1 MDKIHII
8 TLGCSK
14 NTVDSEYML
23 GILKEGYELTS
34 DIEDSDIVIIN
45 TCAFIKD
52 AKEESINT
60 IFEVIDLKKDGIVK
74 KIVVAGCLSQRYHD
88 ELLNEIPEIDLF
100 IGTSNY
106 DEILKIL
113 EESRVGVVVEN
124 PSRIIP
130 DKLPRVLTESSHY
143 AYVKIAE
150 GCDNLCTYCIIPQ
163 LRGKYRS
170 RKIEDILEET
180 RILAEKGIREIII
193 IAQDTSKYG
202 IDIYGEKK
210 LHELLQKISEIEGVE
225 WIRVHYIYP
234 EDFYDELLETFVENE
249 KLLNYFEIPLQ
260 HVNDM
265 VLKRMN
271 RKTDR
276 KSIDKLLKKI
286 RTRIPDAAIRTT
298 FIVGF
303 PGETQEQFEE
313 LEQFIEEF
321 KFDRLGVFSY
331 SEEEGTPAAK
341 MTESVDEEIREERR
355 NILMEKQMNISI
367 KKNRTFINKG
377 FNVIIDSCLEKNRYT
392 GRTYMDSPDIDGI
405 VYVDSKSELEV
416 GDIVAVKIK
425 ESLEYDLIG
434 EYNEFTE

>member
-1 MDKIHII
+1 MEKIHII

-23 GILKEGYELTS
+23 GILKEGYELTTN
-34 DIEDSDIVIIN
+34 IEESDIVIIN

-60 IFEVIDLKKDGIVK
+60 IFEVVNLKSDGIIN
-74 KIVVAGCLSQRYHD
+74 KIIVAGCLSQRYYE
-88 ELLNEIPEIDLF
+88 ELLKEIPEIDLF

-106 DEILKIL
+106 DEIFTMLK
-113 EESRVGVVVEN
+113 ESKEGTAVKN

-130 DKLPRVLTESSHY
+130 DNLPRILTESKHY

-170 RKIEDILEET
+170 RKIEDIVEET
-180 RILAEKGIREIII
+180 RILAEEGIKEIII

-202 IDIYGEKK
+202 IDLYGEKK
-210 LHELLQKISEIEGVE
+210 LHTLLEKISEVKGVE

-234 EDFYDELLETFVENE
+234 EDFYEKLLETFVSNE

-260 HVNDM
+260 HVNDK

-276 KSIDKLLKKI
+276 KSIDALLKSI
-286 RTRIPDAAIRTT
+286 RSRIPDAVIRTT

-313 LEQFIEEF
+313 LEEFIEEF

-341 MTESVDEEIREERR
+341 MAESIDEDIREERR

-367 KKNRTFINKG
+367 EKNKTFINKR
-377 FNVIIDSCLEKNRYT
+377 FNVIIDSHIEENRYI
-392 GRTYMDSPDIDGI
+392 GRTYMDSPDIDGN
-405 VYVDSKSELEV
+405 VYVDSRYELEP
-416 GDIVAVKIK
+416 GDIVDVKIT
-425 ESLEYDLIG
+425 EALEYDLLG
-434 EYNEFTE
+434 EYYELA

>member
-1 MDKIHII
+1 MEKIHII

-23 GILKEGYELTS
+23 GVLKEGYELTS
-34 DIEDSDIVIIN
+34 DIEESDIVIIN

-60 IFEVIDLKKDGIVK
+60 IFEVVNLKNDGIVK
-74 KIVVAGCLSQRYHD
+74 KIVVAGCLSQRYYE
-88 ELLNEIPEIDLF
+88 ELLKEIPEIDLF

-113 EESRVGVVVEN
+113 EESKAGAVVTN

-130 DKLPRVLTESSHY
+130 DRLPRVLTESKHY

-170 RKIEDILEET
+170 RKMEDILEEVGF
-180 RILAEKGIREIII
+180 LAEKGIREIIV

-202 IDIYGEKK
+202 IDLYGEKK
-210 LHELLQKISEIEGVE
+210 LHTLLERISEIEGVE
-225 WIRVHYIYP
+225 WVRVHYIYP
-234 EDFYDELLETFVENE
+234 EDFYGELLETFAVNE

-260 HVNDM
+260 HVNDN

-271 RKTDR
+271 RHTNR
-276 KSIDKLLKKI
+276 KSIEALLTSI
-286 RTRIPDAAIRTT
+286 RNRIPDAAIRTT

-303 PGETQEQFEE
+303 PGETEEQFEE
-313 LEQFIEEF
+313 LEKFVEEF
-321 KFDRLGVFSY
+321 KFDRLGVFAY
-331 SEEEGTPAAK
+331 SEEEGTPAAR
-341 MTESVDEEIREERR
+341 MMERIDEDIREERR
-355 NILMEKQMNISI
+355 SILMEKQMNISI
-367 KKNRTFINKG
+367 EKNKGFINKR
-377 FNVIIDSCLEKNRYT
+377 FDVIIDSYVEENRYI
-392 GRTYMDSPDIDGI
+392 GRTYMDSPDIDGV
-405 VYVDSKSELEV
+405 VYVDSKHELKP
-416 GDIVAVKIK
+416 GDIVDVKIT

-434 EYNEFTE
+434 EYYELAQ

>member
-1 MDKIHII
+1 MEKIHII

-23 GILKEGYELTS
+23 GILKEGYELTTN
-34 DIEDSDIVIIN
+34 IEESDIVIIN

-60 IFEVIDLKKDGIVK
+60 IFEVVNLKSDGIIN
-74 KIVVAGCLSQRYHD
+74 KIIVAGCLSQRYYE
-88 ELLNEIPEIDLF
+88 ELLKEIPEIDLF

-106 DEILKIL
+106 DEIFTMLK
-113 EESRVGVVVEN
+113 ESKEGTAVKN

-130 DKLPRVLTESSHY
+130 DNLPRILTESKHY

-170 RKIEDILEET
+170 RKIEDIVEET
-180 RILAEKGIREIII
+180 RILAAEGIKEIII

-202 IDIYGEKK
+202 IDLYGEKK
-210 LHELLQKISEIEGVE
+210 LHTLLEKISEVKGVE

-234 EDFYDELLETFVENE
+234 EDFYEKLLETFVSNE

-260 HVNDM
+260 HVNDK

-276 KSIDKLLKKI
+276 KSIDALLKSI
-286 RTRIPDAAIRTT
+286 RSRIPDAVIRTT

-313 LEQFIEEF
+313 LEEFIEEF

-341 MTESVDEEIREERR
+341 MAESIDEDIREERR

-367 KKNRTFINKG
+367 EKNKTFINKR
-377 FNVIIDSCLEKNRYT
+377 FNVIIDSHIEENRYI
-392 GRTYMDSPDIDGI
+392 GRTYMDSPDIDGN
-405 VYVDSKSELEV
+405 VYVDSRYELEP
-416 GDIVAVKIK
+416 GDIVDVKIT
-425 ESLEYDLIG
+425 EALEYDLVG
-434 EYNEFTE
+434 EYYELA

>member
-1 MDKIHII
+1 MEKIHII

-23 GILKEGYELTS
+23 GLLKEGFELTS
-34 DIEDSDIVIIN
+34 NIEESDIVIIN

-60 IFEVIDLKKDGIVK
+60 IFEVVNLKNDGIIN
-74 KIVVAGCLSQRYHD
+74 KIIVAGCLSQRYHE
-88 ELLNEIPEIDLF
+88 ELLKEIPEIDLF

-106 DEILKIL
+106 DEIFRLL
-113 EESRVGVVVEN
+113 RESKEGTAVED

-130 DKLPRVLTESSHY
+130 DNLPRILTESKHY

-170 RKIEDILEET
+170 RKIENIVEET
-180 RILAEKGIREIII
+180 RILAAQGIKEIII

-202 IDIYGEKK
+202 IDLYGEKK
-210 LHELLQKISEIEGVE
+210 LHTLLEKISEVKGVE

-234 EDFYDELLETFVENE
+234 EDFYEELLETFVSNE

-260 HVNDM
+260 HVNDK

-276 KSIDKLLKKI
+276 KSIDTLLKSI
-286 RTRIPDAAIRTT
+286 RNRIPDAVIRTT

-313 LEQFIEEF
+313 LEEFIEEF

-341 MTESVDEEIREERR
+341 MAESIDEDIREERR

-367 KKNRTFINKG
+367 EKNKAFINKR
-377 FNVIIDSCLEKNRYT
+377 FDVIIDSYVEENKYI
-392 GRTYMDSPDIDGI
+392 GRTYMDSPDIDGN
-405 VYVDSKSELEV
+405 VYVDSKCKLEA
-416 GDIVAVKIK
+416 GDIVDVKITDA
-425 ESLEYDLIG
+425 LEYDLIG
-434 EYNEFTE
+434 EYHELAK

>member
-1 MDKIHII
+1 MEKIHII

-23 GILKEGYELTS
+23 GILKDEYTLTTN
-34 DIEDSDIVIIN
+34 IEESDIVIIN

-60 IFEVIDLKKDGIVK
+60 IFEVVNLTNDGIVK
-74 KIVVAGCLSQRYHD
+74 KIVVAGCLSQRYYED
-88 ELLNEIPEIDLF
+88 LLKEIPEIDLF

-106 DEILKIL
+106 DEILMIL
-113 EESRVGVVVEN
+113 NESKSGAVITN
-124 PSRIIP
+124 PSRNIK
-130 DKLPRVLTESSHY
+130 DRLPRVLTESEHY

-170 RKIEDILEET
+170 RKIEDIVDET
-180 RILAEKGIREIII
+180 RILADKGIKEIII

-202 IDIYGEKK
+202 IDLYGEKK
-210 LHELLQKISEIEGVE
+210 LHTLLERISEIEGVE
-225 WIRVHYIYP
+225 WVRVHYIYP
-234 EDFYDELLETFVENE
+234 EDCYDELLETFAAND
-249 KLLNYFEIPLQ
+249 KLQNYFEIPLQ
-260 HVNDM
+260 HINDK

-276 KSIDKLLKKI
+276 KSIDALLKKI
-286 RTRIPDAAIRTT
+286 RNRIPDATIRTT

-303 PGETQEQFEE
+303 PGETEEQFKE
-313 LEQFIEEF
+313 LEKFVEEF

-341 MTESVDEEIREERR
+341 MKGRIDDDIREERR

-367 KKNRTFINKG
+367 
-377 FNVIIDSCLEKNRYT
+377 EKNKEFIDKSFDVMIDAFVEENRYMEPR
-392 GRTYMDSPDIDGI
+392 GMSRI
-405 VYVDSKSELEV
+405 VYSLGCHSVFSP
-416 GDIVAVKIK
+416 IV
-425 ESLEYDLIG
+425 SLHLV
-434 EYNEFTE
+434 